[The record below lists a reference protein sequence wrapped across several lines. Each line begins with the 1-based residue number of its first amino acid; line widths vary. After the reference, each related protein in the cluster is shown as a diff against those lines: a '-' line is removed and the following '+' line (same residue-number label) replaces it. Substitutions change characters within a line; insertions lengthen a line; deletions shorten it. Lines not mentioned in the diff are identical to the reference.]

1 MMVDQ
6 LTTRIASEQDIES
19 IRMIYNQGIEDRIAT
34 LETEQKESPYMI
46 NWFEQHKGRY
56 KVLVAEQNGEVI
68 GWASLNQYSNR
79 CAYNGV
85 ADLSVYIRRDF
96 RGKGI
101 GTKLLQDI
109 ESLAIQ
115 HQFNKIIL
123 FTFSFNALGQGLYR
137 KSGYREVGVLEKQG
151 QMDGKFIDVMIMEKI
166 LIDE

>member
-1 MMVDQ
+1 MDSQ
-6 LTTRIASEQDIES
+6 LTTRVASEQDIES

-34 LETEQKESPYMI
+34 LETEHKDLTFMK
-46 NWFEQHKGRY
+46 NWFKQHQGRY
-56 KVLVAEQNGEVI
+56 KVLVAEHNGKVV
-68 GWASLNQYSNR
+68 GWASLNQYSLR

-85 ADLSVYIRRDF
+85 ADLSVYIRRDY

-109 ESLAIQ
+109 EELAIL

-123 FTFSFNALGQGLYR
+123 FTFSFNELGQRLYR
-137 KSGYREVGVLEKQG
+137 RSGFREVGVLEKQG
-151 QMDGKFIDVMIMEKI
+151 QMDGKFIDVMIMEKL